1 MSVDAAEIKGGRSKC
16 NVAIKTTESVPPRK
30 TVGIR
35 KLRSSDNTIKGN
47 FAATRINDTNE
58 GAAFKRSR
66 LGNAEDRVFVFHDYK
81 YQLVFITLQRWDFFL
96 TYANI

>member
-1 MSVDAAEIKGGRSKC
+1 MSVDTAEIKRGGSKC
-16 NVAIKTTESVPPRK
+16 NVAIKAAESVPPRK

-47 FAATRINDTNE
+47 FATTRIDDTNDS
-58 GAAFKRSR
+58 AAFERSR

-81 YQLVFITLQRWDFFL
+81 Y
-96 TYANI
+96 